1 MFIRASLCF
10 LLAVTFASSLVGA
23 LSPDVGKRERI
34 GADGIGVAKWEQQRP
49 STDEDA
55 ELFRTYCASCH
66 GTRGRGDGPVA
77 GELRKLP
84 PDLTAFARRNG
95 GIFPTDRVRQ
105 IVDGRGPSAHGDRD
119 MPVWG
124 DAFRVRSGLSPEA
137 VEARINA
144 IVRYLEK
151 IQTHDAR

>member
-1 MFIRASLCF
+1 MCIRSSLCV
-10 LLAVTFASSLVGA
+10 LLAVTFASSLVNA
-23 LSPDVGKRERI
+23 LDVNVGKRERMDS
-34 GADGIGVAKWEQQRP
+34 GAIGVEKLQQQRP
-49 STDEDA
+49 TTDEDA
-55 ELFRTYCASCH
+55 ALFRTYCASCH
-66 GTRGRGDGPVA
+66 GTHGRGDGPVA

-84 PDLTAFARRNG
+84 PDLTAFAKRNG

-124 DAFRVRSGLSPEA
+124 DAFRVRNGLNPEA

-151 IQTHDAR
+151 IQTHDAH